1 MSDARYAAA
10 VVGGGP
16 AGLAAALSLGRLGLE
31 TALVGPPHRPAGGDN
46 DQRTAALFTGSIE
59 LLRNLGAW
67 RGVEAESEPLEAIR
81 IIDDTGALLRAPE
94 VVFTAAE
101 VGLDVFG
108 ANVPNRP
115 LVASLHQA
123 ALHPDSNVRLVET
136 AGVSRLEAGD
146 TSVILHLKEGDR
158 IEAGLVAGADGRRSV
173 CREGAKIGAR
183 TWDYPQSA
191 LVCSFAHERPHKRI
205 STEFHRPAG
214 PCTVVPLP
222 GNASSLVWVEAREE
236 AQRLAGLDENA
247 FRGALE
253 ARLQGLLG
261 GVGRIG
267 PRAVFPL
274 TGLSAD
280 AFARNRVALVG
291 EAAHV
296 IPPIGAQ
303 GLNLGLR
310 DGAALADCVAD
321 ALREGRDPGG
331 AATLDAY
338 NRARRSDV
346 SSRIYAIDVLNR
358 SLISSL
364 LPVHLA
370 RGLGLHALRAI
381 APLRRLV
388 VREGLDHAL
397 AKPSLTQPGG
407 SALLAERRGRPGA
420 AAQAPQNQPAA
431 PKAVRQIADSVP

>member
-1 MSDARYAAA
+1 MSEARYGAA

-16 AGLAAALSLGRLGLE
+16 AGLAAALCLGRLGLV
-31 TALVGPPHRPAGGDN
+31 TALVGPAHRPAGGDN
-46 DQRTAALFTGSIE
+46 DQRTAALFTGSVE

-67 RGVEAESEPLEAIR
+67 SDIRPESEPIEAIR

-108 ANVPNRP
+108 ANIPNRA
-115 LVASLHQA
+115 LVAGLRKA
-123 ALHPDSNVRLVET
+123 ALSPGSNVVFVET
-136 AGVSRLEAGD
+136 DGVSRVEGGEA
-146 TSVILHLKEGDR
+146 SAILHLKEGGR
-158 IEAGLVAGADGRRSV
+158 IAAGLVAGADGRRSV
-173 CREGAKIGAR
+173 CREGAQIGVR

-214 PCTVVPLP
+214 PCTTVPLP
-222 GNASSLVWVEAREE
+222 GNASSLVWVETRDE
-236 AQRLAGLDENA
+236 ALRLAGLDEEA
-247 FRGALE
+247 FRKELE

-261 GVGRIG
+261 SVGTIG

-274 TGLSAD
+274 SGLAAE

-291 EAAHV
+291 EAGHV
-296 IPPIGAQ
+296 VPPIGAQ

-331 AATLDAY
+331 AETLEAY
-338 NRARRSDV
+338 GRARHSDV
-346 SSRIYAIDVLNR
+346 SSRIFGIDILNR
-358 SLISSL
+358 SLISGW

-381 APLRRLV
+381 GPLRRVL

-397 AKPSLTQPGG
+397 AKPSLMQPGG
-407 SALLAERRGRPGA
+407 SALLAERRRRAEDA
-420 AAQAPQNQPAA
+420 AGAA
-431 PKAVRQIADSVP
+431 PKQRAASNEAQRIADGVP